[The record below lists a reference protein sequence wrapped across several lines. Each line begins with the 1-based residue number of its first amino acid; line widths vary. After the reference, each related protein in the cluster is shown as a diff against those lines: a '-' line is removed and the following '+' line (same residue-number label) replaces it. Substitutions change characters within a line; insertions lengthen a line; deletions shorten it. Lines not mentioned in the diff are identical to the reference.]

1 MKLHRQ
7 PRQMRNSAQGR
18 AFTLTEM
25 MVAMAASTIIFG
37 AVATFFMFGNQSFV
51 AIGNYMDLNRR
62 SCTALDIMT
71 RDIRQSVA
79 LSGYSTN
86 AITLTAVG
94 TNVLGSQVTNYV
106 MFVWNP
112 VNRKVTRIRFGQGV
126 AFSVETLLT
135 ECDFLRFQI
144 YQRNPIPG
152 QFGFYLATNPPGV
165 YRTDLCKLVD
175 VSWRCSRTIKGT
187 KLQTE
192 SVQTAKICMRN

>member
-1 MKLHRQ
+1 MRLHCQ
-7 PRQMRNSAQGR
+7 PEQMRSSAQGR

-62 SCTALDIMT
+62 SCAALDRIT

-79 LSGYSTN
+79 LTVYSTN
-86 AITLTAVG
+86 MIVLRTAETNAVG
-94 TNVLGSQVTNYV
+94 NQVTNFV

-112 VNRKVTRIRFGQGV
+112 VDRQVSRVRFGPGV
-126 AFSVETLLT
+126 AFTVETLLT
-135 ECDFLRFQI
+135 ECDYLRFEI

-152 QFGFYLATNPPGV
+152 QFGFYPATNPPGV
-165 YRTDLCKLVD
+165 YRPDLCKLVD